1 MGRKAGRPIDRH
13 AGGIGGALFAA
24 FQRFD
29 YDFVCAMLLSIIV
42 LIFLGEVLATQVR
55 AIFLERSTLD
65 AGKE

>member
-1 MGRKAGRPIDRH
+1 
-13 AGGIGGALFAA
+13 
-24 FQRFD
+24 
-29 YDFVCAMLLSIIV
+29 V